1 MAIRSSA
8 SQEVRRLVGDLSL
21 EGPDGESRREAAV
34 ARLAVIGTR
43 AVRQLLEA
51 LNSATSPVQRAAVL
65 QALEAIPDHRAVEP
79 VRALLGAATLD
90 VRLAAARVS
99 RALLGLPQGTA
110 LLDTMTAIAMD
121 RAQPEALRAGVID
134 ALATLPPRTV
144 KPLWDRLKD
153 DPSPAVRSLLTRAG
167 AVIDDP
173 VVDLEEA
180 ADGWLPRDPGVVLQL
195 VSRASAEAPL
205 STLHRIVERVRTKE
219 AEAKKGKK
227 REWLSVRGAAHVALA
242 KRNSRVALY
251 DLREALEQATEPLPA
266 DFLEALRLVGD
277 QTTLEPLA
285 AAYVHSE
292 SMADGE
298 AWRRSVADTFQSI
311 VARERI
317 TRRSSAVKR
326 VGTRFRDRVAALL
339 SASSE
344 EKADRGLRRLR
355 R

>member
-21 EGPDGESRREAAV
+21 EGPDGEPRREAAV

-51 LNSATSPVQRAAVL
+51 LHSATSPAQRAAIL
-65 QALEAIPDHRAVEP
+65 GALEAIPDHRTVET
-79 VRALLGAATLD
+79 VRALLNAPELE
-90 VRLAAARVS
+90 VRLAAARAS
-99 RALLGLPQGTA
+99 RALLGLPQGTP
-110 LLDTMTAIAMD
+110 LLDTTTVIALD
-121 RAQPEALRAGVID
+121 RSQPEALRAGVIE

-153 DPSPAVRSLLTRAG
+153 DPSPTVRSLLTRAG
-167 AVIDDP
+167 AVVDDP
-173 VVDLEEA
+173 VADLEEV
-180 ADGWLPRDPGVVLQL
+180 ADGWLPRDPGAVLQL
-195 VSRASAEAPL
+195 VSRASSDAPL

-219 AEAKKGKK
+219 AEAKKGRK

-251 DLREALEQATEPLPA
+251 DLREAIEQASEPLPA

-277 QTTLEPLA
+277 QTALEPLA

-298 AWRRSVADTFQSI
+298 AWRRSLADTFQSI

-317 TRRSSAVKR
+317 TRRSSALKR
-326 VGTRFRDRVAALL
+326 VGTRFRDRVAGLL
-339 SASSE
+339 AAATE
-344 EKADRGLRRLR
+344 RKG
-355 R
+355 

>member
-1 MAIRSSA
+1 MAIRTSA

-21 EGPDGESRREAAV
+21 EGPAGEPRREAAV

-51 LNSATSPVQRAAVL
+51 LTSATSSAQRAAIL
-65 QALEAIPDHRAVEP
+65 GALEAIPDHRTVEP
-79 VRALLGAATLD
+79 VRALLGAPELE
-90 VRLAAARVS
+90 VRLAAARAS
-99 RALLGLPQGTA
+99 RALLGLPQGTP
-110 LLDTMTAIAMD
+110 LLDTTTIIALD
-121 RAQPEALRAGVID
+121 RSQPDALRAGVIE

-167 AVIDDP
+167 AVVDDP
-173 VVDLEEA
+173 VADLEEV
-180 ADGWLPRDPGVVLQL
+180 ADGWLPRDPGAVLQL
-195 VSRASAEAPL
+195 VSRASSDAPL

-219 AEAKKGKK
+219 AEAKKKGRK

-251 DLREALEQATEPLPA
+251 DLREAIEQASEPLPA
-266 DFLEALRLVGD
+266 DFLEAVRLVGD
-277 QTTLEPLA
+277 QTALEPLA

-298 AWRRSVADTFQSI
+298 AWRRSLADTFQSI

-317 TRRSSAVKR
+317 TRRSSALKR
-326 VGTRFRDRVAALL
+326 VGTRFRDRVAGLL
-339 SASSE
+339 PAATE
-344 EKADRGLRRLR
+344 RKG
-355 R
+355 